1 MADQSVHI
9 VQMLS
14 ANHTVQRV
22 QRLAYI
28 CFELHGHMREHPL
41 PRIQSHST
49 ADTAVNRTLLK
60 AWESHLHLRALQGVG
75 LLSSH
80 TESLLPS
87 FSLSSLSALLALLC
101 YHQMPSFSLSRL
113 CFSLPWLTPGLETL
127 WNKYT
132 VAKCTDIETGSCDCT
147 QNSWIK

>member
-9 VQMLS
+9 VQTLS
-14 ANHTVQRV
+14 VNHTVQRV

-60 AWESHLHLRALQGVG
+60 TWESHPHLRALQGVG
-75 LLSSH
+75 LLSLH

-87 FSLSSLSALLALLC
+87 FSLSSLTALFALLC
-101 YHQMPSFSLSRL
+101 YHQLPSFSLSRL
-113 CFSLPWLTPGLETL
+113 CFSPLLWLSPGLKTL

-132 VAKCTDIETGSCDCT
+132 VAKCIDIETGSSDCT
-147 QNSWIK
+147 QNS